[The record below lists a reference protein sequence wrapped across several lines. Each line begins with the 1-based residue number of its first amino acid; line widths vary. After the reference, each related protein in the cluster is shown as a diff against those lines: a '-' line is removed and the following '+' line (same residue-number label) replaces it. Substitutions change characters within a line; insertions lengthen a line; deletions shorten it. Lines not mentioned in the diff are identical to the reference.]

1 MSRISWLVG
10 MVVSAAVVSGC
21 VDRRYVVTTSTL
33 EGEPLSAVVFRNNNQ
48 SLGPTPADDHFT
60 YYGKYH
66 FTIVA
71 DGFQTLQVD
80 QDIPAPWYQYFP
92 IDFFADILPYRIEDV
107 RRFHYKLEPL
117 QTPDVNQ
124 LLNQG
129 QALRNQ
135 GKSLGTPPPPAP
147 ITAQKRSEPES

>member
-1 MSRISWLVG
+1 MRRIAWLMGLIV
-10 MVVSAAVVSGC
+10 AAGSLSGC
-21 VDRRYVVTTSTL
+21 VDRRYVITTD
-33 EGEPLSAVVFRNNNQ
+33 PPSAVVFRNYNQ
-48 SLGPTPADDHFT
+48 SLGPTPADDHFI

-80 QDIPAPWYQYFP
+80 QEIPTPWYEYFP
-92 IDFFADILPYRIEDV
+92 IDFFAELLPYRIEDV

-117 QTPDVNQ
+117 QPPDLKQ
-124 LLNQG
+124 LLDQG

-135 GKSLGTPPPPAP
+135 GKSLGTPPPPSPA
-147 ITAQKRSEPES
+147 TAMKQAESGS

>member
-1 MSRISWLVG
+1 MRRSPWLLG
-10 MVVSAAVVSGC
+10 VVAAAFLSGC
-21 VDRRYVVTTSTL
+21 VDRRYVITTD
-33 EGEPLSAVVFRNNNQ
+33 PPSAVAFRNANQ

-71 DGFQTLQVD
+71 DGYQTLQVD
-80 QDIPAPWYQYFP
+80 QEIPAPWYQYFP
-92 IDFFADILPYRIEDV
+92 LDFFADILPYRIEDV

-117 QTPDVNQ
+117 QTPDLNQ

-129 QALRNQ
+129 QNLRNQ
-135 GKSLGTPPPPAP
+135 GKSLGAPPPPAP
-147 ITAQKRSEPES
+147 VTAMKQPETRS